1 MSKVPSWPPLGYNQP
16 IRRADSP
23 TTKEIAKGTPLTTSH
38 IDDWKAERLALNDL
52 VMEYAGLTTKRFFS
66 LDSQA
71 YRPGALPASTKE
83 LLGLVASLVLRC
95 DDCITYHIIQCH
107 EAGVSSA
114 ELEEALSIGLV
125 VGGSITIPH
134 LRRALRS
141 WDELQ
146 NR

>member
-1 MSKVPSWPPLGYNQP
+1 MATSRVEQFKTE
-16 IRRADSP
+16 RA
-23 TTKEIAKGTPLTTSH
+23 E
-38 IDDWKAERLALNDL
+38 LNDL
-52 VMEYAGLTTKRFFS
+52 VMNYAGLTTKRFFS

-71 YRPGALPASTKE
+71 YREGALPAKTKE

-134 LRRALRS
+134 LRRALRA

-146 NR
+146 GG